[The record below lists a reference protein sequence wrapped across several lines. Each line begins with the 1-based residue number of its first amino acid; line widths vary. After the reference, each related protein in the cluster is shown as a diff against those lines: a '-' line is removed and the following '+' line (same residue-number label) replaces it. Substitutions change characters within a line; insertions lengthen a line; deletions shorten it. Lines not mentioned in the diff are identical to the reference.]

1 VAGFRID
8 VCNVIIKDAELRD
21 NPAATE
27 EDPLLA
33 RLFGQRWLYSS
44 NRPEVHDVLRRWRK
58 LADGY
63 DPPRLLLGE
72 TNVEDL
78 GVLASYYGDGRDE
91 LHLGFNFP
99 FINAPFDAVALRA
112 LVEAME
118 ARLPSGAWPV
128 WTGSNHDVSRLASR
142 WAGGDPA
149 KVRLAVMMLLT
160 LRGTAVLYQGD
171 EIGLVDT
178 VLSREDVHDPVG
190 VRFWPAYPGRDPART
205 PMPWRNQEGGGFTS
219 PGATPWLPLG
229 DVTACTVAEQQHD
242 PGSILALT
250 RDLIALR
257 RATTDLQLGDYT
269 TLPAP
274 DGVWAWR
281 RGAATAVALNFS
293 DQDATVDVLGPAG
306 KGRHARIAIGTD
318 RARDGEAVTDGLRI
332 GPWEGV
338 VLSF

>member
-1 VAGFRID
+1 
-8 VCNVIIKDAELRD
+8 
-21 NPAATE
+21 
-27 EDPLLA
+27 
-33 RLFGQRWLYSS
+33 
-44 NRPEVHDVLRRWRK
+44 
-58 LADGY
+58 
-63 DPPRLLLGE
+63 
-72 TNVEDL
+72 
-78 GVLASYYGDGRDE
+78 
-91 LHLGFNFP
+91 
-99 FINAPFDAVALRA
+99 
-112 LVEAME
+112 
-118 ARLPSGAWPV
+118 
-128 WTGSNHDVSRLASR
+128 
-142 WAGGDPA
+142 
-149 KVRLAVMMLLT
+149 
-160 LRGTAVLYQGD
+160 
-171 EIGLVDT
+171 
-178 VLSREDVHDPVG
+178 
-190 VRFWPAYPGRDPART
+190 
-205 PMPWRNQEGGGFTS
+205 
-219 PGATPWLPLG
+219 
-229 DVTACTVAEQQHD
+229 VTACTVAEQQHD